1 MERQV
6 CAAVFPWLYAQLPGF
21 NVGLHGR
28 MVRMCVDSCSTR
40 SIVVRRQ
47 VRFSVLRRADV
58 NIVMLNGKSLQGVE
72 MCDVSVNV
80 RGKEIILSCV
90 VVEELPGCELLIGL
104 DGIKML
110 QGVYIAAEGDVTF
123 GFEQK
128 AARVVTV
135 CNVGVDVQSDDRKDD
150 EIVMPRECDKNV

>member
-6 CAAVFPWLYAQLPGF
+6 CAAVFPWRYAQLPGF

-58 NIVMLNGKSLQGVE
+58 NIVMFNGKSPRCG
-72 MCDVSVNV
+72 NV
-80 RGKEIILSCV
+80 
-90 VVEELPGCELLIGL
+90 
-104 DGIKML
+104 
-110 QGVYIAAEGDVTF
+110 
-123 GFEQK
+123 
-128 AARVVTV
+128 
-135 CNVGVDVQSDDRKDD
+135 
-150 EIVMPRECDKNV
+150 